1 MKQLVQ
7 QAVRTCAYG
16 PFKMGD
22 EEILFAT
29 GYLKLKRRIR
39 KKKERE
45 AWKRRKMW
53 VWEIYKQRNEYGIH
67 HNLVLE
73 MALGDRE
80 IYFK

>member
-16 PFKMGD
+16 PFKMDD

-29 GYLKLKRRIR
+29 GYLKLKQRIR

-45 AWKRRKMW
+45 ACKRRKM
-53 VWEIYKQRNEYGIH
+53 
-67 HNLVLE
+67 
-73 MALGDRE
+73 
-80 IYFK
+80 

>member
-16 PFKMGD
+16 HFKMDD

-29 GYLKLKRRIR
+29 GYLKLKQRIR

-45 AWKRRKMW
+45 A
-53 VWEIYKQRNEYGIH
+53 
-67 HNLVLE
+67 
-73 MALGDRE
+73 
-80 IYFK
+80 